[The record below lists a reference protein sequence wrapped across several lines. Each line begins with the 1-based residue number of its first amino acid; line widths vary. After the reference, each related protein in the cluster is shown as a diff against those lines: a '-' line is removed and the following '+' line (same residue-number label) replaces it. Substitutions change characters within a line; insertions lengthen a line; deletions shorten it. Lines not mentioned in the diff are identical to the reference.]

1 MSTLTPYL
9 CCADAVAAIAF
20 YQAAFGAVEVE
31 RWTAD
36 DGRIGHAQLDVRGS
50 AVYLADEHPEIG
62 VVSPTTL
69 GRTPVSFVLAVPDA
83 DAAVDRAVAAGAT
96 VERPVTDQ
104 PRRSRRLDRRPV
116 RAPLESERAEHGGG
130 RPRRPG
136 GRVRHH
142 PGQLTRPPVRKDDS
156 VTVVPSGR
164 VSMARLSTVR
174 WTSQR
179 PRPLVSCG
187 PGRWGR

>member
-9 CCADAVAAIAF
+9 CCADAGAAIAF

-36 DGRIGHAQLDVRGS
+36 DGRIGHAELDVRGN

-104 PRRSRRLDRRPV
+104 P
-116 RAPLESERAEHGGG
+116 GGG
-130 RPRRPG
+130 RAGWIVDPYGHRWNLSAQSAEAAAPE
-136 GRVRHH
+136 GRV
-142 PGQLTRPPVRKDDS
+142 GGYDITRGS
-156 VTVVPSGR
+156 
-164 VSMARLSTVR
+164 
-174 WTSQR
+174 
-179 PRPLVSCG
+179 
-187 PGRWGR
+187 

>member
-9 CCADAVAAIAF
+9 CCTDASAAIAF
-20 YQAAFGAVEVE
+20 YVAALGATEVE

-36 DGRIGHAQLDVRGS
+36 DGRIGHAELDIDGS

-83 DAAVDRAVAAGAT
+83 DAAVARAVDAGAT

-104 PRRSRRLDRRPV
+104 PGQRRAGWIVDPFGHRWNLSSTTSPAD
-116 RAPLESERAEHGGG
+116 APE
-130 RPRRPG
+130 
-136 GRVRHH
+136 GRV
-142 PGQLTRPPVRKDDS
+142 GNYT
-156 VTVVPSGR
+156 VTHAGS
-164 VSMARLSTVR
+164 
-174 WTSQR
+174 
-179 PRPLVSCG
+179 
-187 PGRWGR
+187 